1 MHVSVPTFYVWTKN
15 KKKSVS
21 RGGCAGAGKLGEAG
35 AAREGCSPD
44 PGCREA
50 VRRGPAA
57 SDSVHSG
64 SRPRLSFRP
73 RFPGR
78 PAPSPARPVAH
89 RHLQRP
95 IAGDD
100 RHVGIRVGKLPL
112 FHVASFQRHLPA
124 ARRVRRA
131 LPAGGGGGKALGRC
145 CGAPVRASARAAPPQ
160 ARASVTITKLSAGRR
175 VPRSPAVS
183 PRKVRH
189 SGSALTSRLSPGC
202 SAQAFRLPCSS
213 SFSSC
218 YCCYFI
224 FSASTSAPRQAP
236 LSPLACV
243 AVHYYG
249 HWPACVPGLP
259 LLPPLFLSL
268 P

>member
-1 MHVSVPTFYVWTKN
+1 MSPSPRSMSGQKI
-15 KKKSVS
+15 KKICLPGRLCRS
-21 RGGCAGAGKLGEAG
+21 GEAG
-35 AAREGCSPD
+35 RSGSHQGGMLARSGMPRGCPPGPRGLRLSAFPSP
-44 PGCREA
+44 PA
-50 VRRGPAA
+50 PLIPAA
-57 SDSVHSG
+57 LPWASS
-64 SRPRLSFRP
+64 
-73 RFPGR
+73 
-78 PAPSPARPVAH
+78 PSPARPVAH

-202 SAQAFRLPCSS
+202 SAQAFRLPCSF

-243 AVHYYG
+243 AVHYG